1 MTADHESE
9 ARCRE
14 VADLAED
21 IFESRT
27 VALDWMAAPNPALGG
42 LAPQHLCGTEAGAQ
56 QVRRVLR
63 ALESGGV
70 V

>member
-9 ARCRE
+9 ARCRA
-14 VADLAED
+14 VVDLAVE
-21 IFESRT
+21 IFEERGI
-27 VALDWMAAPNPALGG
+27 ALDWMATPNPALGG

-63 ALESGGV
+63 ALEFGGV